1 MMSKSGGLNPRA
13 VAGKPSV
20 TKLTHKS
27 WTGIK
32 ASGNPKAAVKKIDT
46 TSPVGRKKK
55 LKVNLMHKLA
65 TRGQKLGFVYSFY
78 PSDY

>member
-1 MMSKSGGLNPRA
+1 MYLKNNQAVIKDSLDDLGGLSMMSKSGGLKPKA

-32 ASGNPKAAVKKIDT
+32 ASGKPKAAVKKMHT
-46 TSPVGRKKK
+46 TYFY
-55 LKVNLMHKLA
+55 
-65 TRGQKLGFVYSFY
+65 QKAF
-78 PSDY
+78 D